1 MSWNI
6 CFLYLFLLPFSLG
19 GKCHKN
25 SSQSW
30 NVYCGHA
37 RCMHSPACVHA
48 QSLSRG
54 RLFVTPWTI
63 AYQAPLPTEFP
74 RQEYWS
80 GLPFP
85 SPGDLPNP
93 GIEPSSPAL
102 SGGFFTTEPSGKPHV
117 YMWIH
122 ICTHILHIYERRSE

>member
-25 SSQSW
+25 NSQSW
-30 NVYCGHA
+30 NVYCGRA
-37 RCMHSPACVHA
+37 RCMRSPVRA
-48 QSLSRG
+48 QLLSRV
-54 RLFVTPWTI
+54 RLLVTPWTV
-63 AYQAPLPTEFP
+63 AHQAPLSMEFP

-93 GIEPSSPAL
+93 RVEPSSPAL
-102 SGGFFTTEPSGKPHV
+102 ADGFFTTAPPGKP
-117 YMWIH
+117 INR
-122 ICTHILHIYERRSE
+122 IRFSLKFLEENSL